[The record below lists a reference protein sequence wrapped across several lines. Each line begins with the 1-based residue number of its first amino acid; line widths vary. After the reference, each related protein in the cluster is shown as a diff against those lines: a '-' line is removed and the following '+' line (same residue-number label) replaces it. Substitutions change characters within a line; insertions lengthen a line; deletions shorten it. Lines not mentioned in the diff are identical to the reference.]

1 MTRLLALLLLGWC
14 LLAAAAS
21 PSPQGNLII
30 ERADGGRVELT
41 VEVAATD
48 EQRRVGLM
56 GRESLAPAHGML
68 FDFLGP
74 TVATMWMKD
83 TRLSLDMLFLDE
95 QGRVVWMVERTTPGS
110 LALIT
115 TPQLVRYVLELQAGE
130 AHALGLATGDRAA
143 LPVPADAA
151 SGESR

>member
-1 MTRLLALLLLGWC
+1 
-14 LLAAAAS
+14 
-21 PSPQGNLII
+21 
-30 ERADGGRVELT
+30 
-41 VEVAATD
+41 
-48 EQRRVGLM
+48 
-56 GRESLAPAHGML
+56 
-68 FDFLGP
+68 
-74 TVATMWMKD
+74 
-83 TRLSLDMLFLDE
+83 
-95 QGRVVWMVERTTPGS
+95 MVERTTPGS